1 MPLKGE
7 CIKKQFTL
15 IPLGIGET
23 PTIDY
28 ADDVFQRCCFELP
41 IVASTASTDTLKNDI
56 TSAIYGYSNL
66 ADAVEM
72 KLLKEGSV
80 VATLNNNTY
89 GTLYDFGFHEDG
101 GKKYIGYKV
110 DWRLVLIAFGEGQYQ
125 IRFDITTIFASTV
138 FDYWFTYCL
147 KNYSVPIVDETVRLE
162 FYHNGIIGNWK
173 DDKDRRSFKGLDW
186 YNSIRFPKAMIYN
199 SRREFESEEIQYD
212 NGFLQDVKLEQKP
225 LYDLIV
231 EPMTNELHN
240 YVGCEVVTSD
250 EIIVT
255 DYNSRSPLRPFVN
268 KELKF
273 KGNYEPN
280 WQGLAN
286 KSSVLLQ
293 FEQRYNNLR
302 KRFC

>member
-1 MPLKGE
+1 MALKGE

-15 IPLGIGET
+15 IPLGINVVPE
-23 PTIDY
+23 IDY
-28 ADDVFQRCCFELP
+28 AEDVFEKCCFELP
-41 IVASTASTDTLKNDI
+41 LVASIASADPFKNDV
-56 TSAIYGYSNL
+56 TSCYYGYTNL
-66 ADAVEM
+66 ADDVEM
-72 KLLKEGSV
+72 KLLLNDAV

-89 GTLYDFGFHEDG
+89 GTFYAYGFHEDG
-101 GKKYIGYKV
+101 GKKYIGYQLN
-110 DWRLVLIAFGEGQYQ
+110 WRSILTAFGEGKYQ
-125 IRFDITTIFASTV
+125 VRFDITTIFASTV
-138 FDYWFTYCL
+138 FDYWFPYCL
-147 KNYSVPIVDETVRLE
+147 KAYSIPAVDETVRLE
-162 FYHNGIIGNWK
+162 FYHNGIIGNWR
-173 DDKDRRSFKGLDW
+173 DDKDRRSFHGLDW

-212 NGFLQDVKLEQKP
+212 NGFLQDVKLEQRP

-240 YVGCEVVTSD
+240 YIGTEVVTAD
-250 EIIVT
+250 EIIVS
-255 DYNSRSPLRPFVN
+255 DYNSRSPLRPFVE

-273 KGNYEPN
+273 RGNYEPN
-280 WQGLAN
+280 WQGLNN